1 MTRTRSRATL
11 LVLAMLLAA
20 GCTSRTTG
28 APAPQAS
35 SPPAVTPRA
44 DMLPDPDGVLPTRST
59 AADPAAAATATRFVA
74 RWARPDLPAAQW
86 RADVRPYAVPA
97 YADLLDTVDPA
108 NVPATRITTPARVV
122 TTTPERAEVDVGTDA
137 GVLRVVCV
145 RHGQRWLVATLGMQ
159 KDTSR

>member
-1 MTRTRSRATL
+1 MTRTRCRATL
-11 LVLAMLLAA
+11 LVTAMLLAT

-35 SPPAVTPRA
+35 SPPAVTPPA
-44 DMLPDPDGVLPTRST
+44 DMLPDPDGVLPARST
-59 AADPAAAATATRFVA
+59 AADTAAAATATRFVA

-86 RADVRPYAVPA
+86 RADVRPYAVPG

-108 NVPATRITTPARVV
+108 NVPATRITASARVV
-122 TTTPERAEVDVGTDA
+122 TATPERAEVDVGTDA

-145 RHGQRWLVATLGMQ
+145 RDGQRWLVATLGMLKGTQ
-159 KDTSR
+159 Q